1 MTATGNGGG
10 GFLRPLVMSGPA
22 GDGGTPG
29 RGFERGD
36 WVVLPDQSL
45 GALVHARPPEVTGS
59 QWNTAIRTRYDFVAC
74 DRRTGRPVF
83 AVELSDPDTT
93 GTGRSGGA
101 ERADRMRTA
110 VCDAVGLEVLRI
122 VSPILRPAGVG
133 RRIVEYLLDA
143 RSYATAVR
151 DAVDPTDPLA
161 EPAVGYRDII
171 GRLPDGRDGF
181 VNDLGAL
188 ARAAAVDAYV
198 SRRLTDPILR
208 GLYVHWVD
216 GPAEG
221 WGWVEVGEGRC
232 LFERVLLWP
241 HRFSCGVPPERLA
254 EDLAAVAIGE
264 RLRSADPVPDDRA
277 EVARRFTELG
287 RRRAE
292 LVGGFAFDHLSFG

>member
-1 MTATGNGGG
+1 MTATGNGRGD
-10 GFLRPLVMSGPA
+10 FLRPLVMSGPA
-22 GDGGTPG
+22 GAGGIPG

-45 GALVHARPPEVTGS
+45 GALVHARPPGVTGN

-74 DRRTGRPVF
+74 DRRTSRPVF
-83 AVELSDPDTT
+83 AVEVSDPEGA

-101 ERADRMRTA
+101 ERADRMRSA

-122 VSPILRPAGVG
+122 VSPTLRRAGVG

-143 RSYATAVR
+143 RSYAAAVR
-151 DAVDPTDPLA
+151 DAVDPADPLA
-161 EPAVGYRDII
+161 DPPVGYRDII

-208 GLYVHWVD
+208 GLHARWAD

-221 WGWVEVGEGRC
+221 WGWVE
-232 LFERVLLWP
+232 
-241 HRFSCGVPPERLA
+241 
-254 EDLAAVAIGE
+254 
-264 RLRSADPVPDDRA
+264 
-277 EVARRFTELG
+277 
-287 RRRAE
+287 
-292 LVGGFAFDHLSFG
+292 